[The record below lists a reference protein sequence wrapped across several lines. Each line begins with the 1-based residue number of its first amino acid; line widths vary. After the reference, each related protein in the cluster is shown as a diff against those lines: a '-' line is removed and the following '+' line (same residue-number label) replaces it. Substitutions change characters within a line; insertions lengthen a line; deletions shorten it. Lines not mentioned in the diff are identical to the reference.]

1 MEATL
6 DFRTMTTNSDP
17 ELDALRYPVGRF
29 VAPQAISASDRAR
42 YIEEIAAAPAA
53 LRAAVRGVSEAKLNT
68 PYRPGG
74 WTIRQVVHHVPD
86 SHLNAYIRMKLALTE
101 DEPRITTYMENR
113 WAELPDSR
121 DVPIETSL
129 VLLESVQERWVAL
142 MRSMTDAQWK
152 RAYVHPEQGRY
163 PLDLQAALYAWHGRH
178 HVAHIARAT

>member
-1 MEATL
+1 
-6 DFRTMTTNSDP
+6 MTTTSDP
-17 ELDALRYPVGRF
+17 RLDALRYPVGRF
-29 VAPQAISASDRAR
+29 AAPATISAEDRAR
-42 YIEEIAAAPAA
+42 YIDEIAAAPAA
-53 LRAAVRGVSEAKLNT
+53 LRSAVKGMSEAKLNT

-101 DEPRITTYMENR
+101 DAPRITAYMEDR

-142 MRSMTDAQWK
+142 MRAMTDAQWQ
-152 RAYVHPEQGRY
+152 RVYVHPEQGRF
-163 PLDLQAALYAWHGRH
+163 PLDRQAALYAWHGRH
-178 HVAHIARAT
+178 HVAHITRAT

>member
-1 MEATL
+1 
-6 DFRTMTTNSDP
+6 MTSTTDP
-17 ELDALRYPVGRF
+17 KIDALRYPIGRF
-29 VAPQAISASDRAR
+29 VVPQSISAADRAR

-53 LRAAVRGVSEAKLNT
+53 LRAAVQGLSKEQLEK

-101 DEPRITTYMENR
+101 DEPRITAYMEDR

-129 VLLESVQERWVAL
+129 RLFESVQERWVSV
-142 MRSMTDAQWK
+142 MRSMTDAQWQ
-152 RAYVHPEQGRY
+152 RVYMHPEQGRY
-163 PLDLQAALYAWHGRH
+163 PLDRQAALYAWHGKH
-178 HVAHIARAT
+178 HVAHIKNAT